1 MSILK
6 FLTSKTF
13 LIQIGI
19 AIALVIAL
27 VFLTL
32 GWLKTT
38 TNHGEFVTV
47 PDLSKKTLNEVK
59 ETLDELDLRFEVLDS
74 ANFNPSYPR
83 YSVIEQEPV
92 GGSAVK
98 ENRKIYLTINPSGY
112 REVSVPN
119 IIQVTRRNAESMLRA
134 VGLDVGRI
142 EYIDEIGKDM
152 VYYIEYQGKKIAPG
166 DQFPKTTKI
175 DLVCGDGG
183 PEERR
188 KKAEAEA
195 AAEAADTEGTNTMGN
210 DGV

>member
-1 MSILK
+1 MSIFR
-6 FLTSKTF
+6 FLASKTF
-13 LIQIGI
+13 LIQI
-19 AIALVIAL
+19 AVAVALVIAL
-27 VFLTL
+27 VLL
-32 GWLKTT
+32 ALQWLKIT

-47 PDLSKKTLNEVK
+47 PDLSKKTLNEVRQ
-59 ETLDELDLRFEVLDS
+59 TLEEADLRFEVLDS

-83 YSVIEQEPV
+83 YSVIEQEPM
-92 GGSAVK
+92 GGSTVK
-98 ENRKIYLTINPSGY
+98 RNRKIYLTINPSGY

-166 DQFPKTTKI
+166 DQYPKTTKI

-183 PEERR
+183 PEER
-188 KKAEAEA
+188 KKEAEAEA
-195 AAEAADTEGTNTMGN
+195 EVEENEDTNTGEN
-210 DGV
+210 DGA

>member
-1 MSILK
+1 MSIFR
-6 FLTSKTF
+6 FLASKSF
-13 LIQIGI
+13 LAQIII
-19 AIALVIAL
+19 AGMVVIAL
-27 VFLTL
+27 IILAL
-32 GWLKTT
+32 QWLKIT

-59 ETLDELDLRFEVLDS
+59 ETLDQADLRFEVLDS

-83 YSVIEQEPV
+83 YSVIEQEPT
-92 GGSAVK
+92 GGSKVK

-134 VGLDVGRI
+134 VGLEVGRV

-152 VYYIEYQGKKIAPG
+152 VYYIQYQGKKIAPG

-175 DLVCGDGG
+175 DLVCGNGG
-183 PEERR
+183 KEE
-188 KKAEAEA
+188 KKEEESGDEGAE
-195 AAEAADTEGTNTMGN
+195 TEQTNSEDNG
-210 DGV
+210 GA